1 MTSHKKL
8 PAACSVCI
16 EHTGQEQ
23 RVISIEIDLGSEV
36 FRHE

>member
-16 EHTGQEQ
+16 ERAGQEQ
-23 RVISIEIDLGSEV
+23 RDISVEIDLGSEAL
-36 FRHE
+36 RHE